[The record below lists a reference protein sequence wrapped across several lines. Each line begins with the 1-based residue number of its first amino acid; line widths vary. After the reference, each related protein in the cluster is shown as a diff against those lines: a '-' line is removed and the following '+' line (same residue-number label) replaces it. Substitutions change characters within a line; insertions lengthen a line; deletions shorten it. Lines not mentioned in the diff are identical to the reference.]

1 MSEGPKISRSVLV
14 AEIVVGLIFASL
26 MALRASSFPPS
37 VRAANGPLKYAMI
50 CLLYFTL
57 AAGLFNVGYIA
68 RAKGNRVIGLVLFVF
83 AALMGLQMLMSAFAQ
98 Y

>member
-1 MSEGPKISRSVLV
+1 
-14 AEIVVGLIFASL
+14 
-26 MALRASSFPPS
+26 
-37 VRAANGPLKYAMI
+37 MI
-50 CLLYFTL
+50 CLLYFAL

-68 RAKGNRVIGLVLFVF
+68 RARGNRVIGLVLFVF